1 MLFTD
6 GDKRARFSGEDFGIG
21 SGAGSSSV
29 VELAKQDKPLLTRW
43 RPSLG
48 LEPEKMLRRFFSLS
62 SLAFVGLLF
71 SY

>member
-29 VELAKQDKPLLTRW
+29 VELAKQERPLLTRW

-48 LEPEKMLRRFFSLS
+48 LEPKKMVRRFFLHS
-62 SLAFVGLLF
+62 SQAFIGLLF
-71 SY
+71 SS